1 MIYFHLHHCPILI
14 FSVGQRQCFHQALF
28 LKKTYTAPRKK
39 VLSATSSHNGCIVLA
54 HQIKETKSGS
64 FNFSITLTKWA
75 LLHFAPYLLAIR
87 RKKCEEECKK
97 IVQIAEQPLGFFA
110 TLESCFSKSLF
121 VNSSIM
127 YSASENDHK

>member
-1 MIYFHLHHCPILI
+1 M
-14 FSVGQRQCFHQALF
+14 
-28 LKKTYTAPRKK
+28 
-39 VLSATSSHNGCIVLA
+39 SATSSHNGCIVLA

-97 IVQIAEQPLGFFA
+97 NCTNRRA
-110 TLESCFSKSLF
+110 TTRLFCNARKLFLQAWCASLYLLIRVLRTYSTSK
-121 VNSSIM
+121 
-127 YSASENDHK
+127 NDHKWLPLLTCFPTLLPWHTIYLKQAAPLHVYFQ

>member
-1 MIYFHLHHCPILI
+1 MVSPSPFLENLH
-14 FSVGQRQCFHQALF
+14 
-28 LKKTYTAPRKK
+28 TERKK

-110 TLESCFSKSLF
+110 TLESCFSKHGAQVF
-121 VNSSIM
+121 IR
-127 YSASENDHK
+127 